1 MEKTKR
7 EVSIGEKLIFAWANF
22 FDGGGQTVVSVLYL
36 IFLTN
41 VIGINAAWAAT
52 VIMISKIWD
61 AVSDPIMGVITDN
74 TRSKFGRRKPYIFA
88 GGIILI
94 VSMALL
100 WNPIS
105 FTSQL
110 AKIIYVVVTYLL
122 YSTVATVISV
132 PYSSLSTEVST
143 RYEETNRLN
152 FMRQA
157 FSLIA
162 TVVASLVPT
171 ALFEKLMDG
180 NMTISQFYFSIV
192 FGFGLFFGIP
202 LILTGIF
209 VKERVK
215 YGDKKSSFSIK
226 QFIKPFQVKSFRKLL
241 GIYLCQAVNL
251 DIVSSIVLY
260 FALYVITGMSSTVFM
275 GSFLAMQM
283 VMLPIWM
290 FLVKKVPKTKIYR
303 FGLPL
308 SMVCA
313 LFISTYPA
321 NGNPIFVYIAAALM
335 SIGVSGAQTMSWIIF
350 PDVVD
355 IAQLGLG
362 ERIAGSLSGAM
373 TFTRKAAAA
382 VAIFFVGNILNLTGF
397 IEKTT
402 AVPHPVQPHSA
413 IIGIRAILI
422 FTWVVIMGLGFLQA
436 KKFNLSPAL
445 SNRVKYFLQTET
457 LTEEETAEKE
467 ALIKELV

>member
-7 EVSIGEKLIFAWANF
+7 EVGIGEKLIFAWANF

-61 AVSDPIMGVITDN
+61 AVSDPIMGVISDN
-74 TRSKFGRRKPYIFA
+74 TRSRFGRRKPYIFS

-105 FTSQL
+105 FTSQI
-110 AKIIYVVVTYLL
+110 AKIIYVTVTYIL

-143 RYEETNRLN
+143 RYEETNKLN
-152 FMRQA
+152 FLRQA

-162 TVVASLVPT
+162 CVVASLVPT
-171 ALFEKLMDG
+171 ALFEKLTAG
-180 NMTISQFYFSIV
+180 SMTLSQFYFTIV

-202 LILTGIF
+202 LILTGLF

-215 YGDKKSSFSIK
+215 YGNEKSKFSVG
-226 QFIKPFQVKSFRKLL
+226 QFIKPFKVKSFRKLL

-260 FALYVITGMSSTVFM
+260 FALYVITDMSSTVFM

-283 VMLPIWM
+283 VMLPILTI
-290 FLVKKVPKTKIYR
+290 FVKKVSKTKIYR

-308 SMVCA
+308 SMACA
-313 LFISTYPA
+313 VFISLYPA

-335 SIGVSGAQTMSWIIF
+335 SVGVSGAQTMSWIIF

-355 IAQLGLG
+355 ITQLGLG

-373 TFTRKAAAA
+373 TFTRKASAAI
-382 VAIFFVGNILNLTGF
+382 AIFFVGNILNLTGF
-397 IEKTT
+397 IEKTD
-402 AVPHPVQPHSA
+402 AMPNPVQPYSA
-413 IIGIRAILI
+413 MIGIRAILI
-422 FTWVVIMGLGFLQA
+422 FTWVVIMGFGYIQA
-436 KKFNLSPAL
+436 KRFNLSPEL
-445 SNRVKYFLQTET
+445 SNRVKYFLQNDS
-457 LTEEETAEKE
+457 LNEEEKLEKA

>member
-1 MEKTKR
+1 MEKIKR
-7 EVSIGEKLIFAWANF
+7 EVGIGEKLIFAWANF

-52 VIMISKIWD
+52 VIMVSKIWD
-61 AVSDPIMGVITDN
+61 AVSDPIMGIITDN
-74 TRSKFGRRKPYIFA
+74 TRSRFGRRKPYIFA
-88 GGIILI
+88 GGIVLIL
-94 VSMALL
+94 SMALL

-105 FTSQL
+105 FTSQI
-110 AKIIYVVVTYLL
+110 AKIIYVTITYIL

-143 RYEETNRLN
+143 RYEETNKIN
-152 FMRQA
+152 FLRQA

-162 TVVASLVPT
+162 CVVASLVPT
-171 ALFEKLMDG
+171 ALFEKLTVG
-180 NMTISQFYFSIV
+180 SITLSQFYFTIV
-192 FGFGLFFGIP
+192 LGFGLFFGIP

-215 YGDKKSSFSIK
+215 YGSEKSKFSVG
-226 QFIKPFQVKSFRKLL
+226 QFIKPFKVKSFRKLL

-260 FALYVITGMSSTVFM
+260 FSLYVITGMSSTTFM

-283 VMLPIWM
+283 VMLPILTI
-290 FLVKKVPKTKIYR
+290 FVKKYPKTKIYR

-308 SMVCA
+308 SMLCA
-313 LFISTYPA
+313 VFISLYPA

-382 VAIFFVGNILNLTGF
+382 IAIFFVGNILNLAGF
-397 IEKTT
+397 VEKTDAMPT
-402 AVPHPVQPHSA
+402 PVQPVSA

-422 FTWVVIMGLGFLQA
+422 FTWVVIMGLGFLLA
-436 KKFNLSPAL
+436 RKFNLSPEL
-445 SNRVKYFLQTET
+445 SSRVKYFLQNDS
-457 LTEEETAEKE
+457 LSEEEEKE
-467 ALIKELV
+467 KAALIEELV